1 MIALRSALFNA
12 LLYLTTAI
20 EMIVFTPF
28 YFFVD
33 RQRAWFVPKFWSR
46 VNNWLLRTV
55 CGTRFTIDGLENL
68 ERARAMSEAAGKG
81 GGTIIAPKHQS
92 FWDTFALLPHLRDP
106 VIILKRELLFIPL
119 FGLYLARMNMIAIRR
134 GTKKKALDQA
144 TDRGREEVI
153 GEGRELIIYPEG
165 TRRAPGDA
173 PIYKYGITHLYGT
186 LGVPVV
192 PVAWNPGL
200 FWPRRRFRR
209 YPGCIRVRILEPI
222 EPGLPKDE
230 FTAILRARLERAQDE
245 LLLEQ
250 ARDETIPPFVPT
262 ARARVEALTG
272 QTLEAYREGLGL
284 RPDSPYAMGRRGPP
298 EVSDPLSADQT
309 SS

>member
-12 LLYLTTAI
+12 LLYVTTAI
-20 EMIVFTPF
+20 EMIVFTPY
-28 YFFVD
+28 YFLVS

-46 VNNWLLRTV
+46 ANNWLLRTI
-55 CGTRFTIDGLENL
+55 CGTNFTIDGLENID
-68 ERARAMSEAAGKG
+68 RARAMSEEADRG
-81 GGTIIAPKHQS
+81 GGFIVAPKHQS
-92 FWDTFALLPHLRDP
+92 FWDTFTLLPHLRDP
-106 VIILKRELLFIPL
+106 VIILKRDLLFIPG
-119 FGLYLARMNMIAIRR
+119 FGMYLARMNMIAIRR
-134 GTKKKALDQA
+134 GTKRRALDQA

-165 TRRAPGDA
+165 TRRAPGDE
-173 PIYKYGITHLYGT
+173 PVYKYGVTHLYHT

-209 YPGCIRVRILEPI
+209 YPGLIRCRVLEPI
-222 EPGLPKDE
+222 APGLPRDE
-230 FTAILRARLERAQDE
+230 FTALLTERLEAAQDE

-250 ARDETIPPFVPT
+250 ARDPIIPPFVDT

-272 QTLEAYREGLGL
+272 QTLEEYRKGLGL
-284 RPDSPYAMGRRGPP
+284 RPDSPFAMGRRGPP
-298 EVSDPLSADQT
+298 EVAENPLGAS
-309 SS
+309 